1 MNYKEYELFF
11 DSLKKGLISL
21 DDVDLDSM
29 DFFNSQKISLINFS
43 RNKMIKNSNNI
54 KVLMKWENDLINSK
68 VKLGICNNKY
78 NYELSINVSN
88 IDDVLNSM
96 EDVEELFFDETV
108 VDCLNEVINKIKSS
122 KKNIKRI
129 VVALP
134 YFKTIWFGY

>member
-54 KVLMKWENDLINSK
+54 FINWTGFG
-68 VKLGICNNKY
+68 L
-78 NYELSINVSN
+78 SN
-88 IDDVLNSM
+88 IPFFSNKSLSSSEPFLFPSIFWNKLDTCLVLP
-96 EDVEELFFDETV
+96 
-108 VDCLNEVINKIKSS
+108 S
-122 KKNIKRI
+122 K
-129 VVALP
+129 
-134 YFKTIWFGY
+134 